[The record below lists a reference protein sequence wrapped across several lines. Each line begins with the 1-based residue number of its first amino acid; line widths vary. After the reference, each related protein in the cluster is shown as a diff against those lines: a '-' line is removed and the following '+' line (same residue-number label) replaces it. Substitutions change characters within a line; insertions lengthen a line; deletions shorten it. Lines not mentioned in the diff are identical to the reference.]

1 MNLGFSADDESLR
14 SELRKLLAGAV
25 HHLPPNVGA
34 DVAEPA
40 DAALWQSLAAGGW
53 LGTAVPEAHGG
64 SGLGGT
70 ALCVLAE
77 EAGRALAAAPVVAS
91 GCAFVHA
98 LCSVAAAVPP
108 QLWQGLAAGSARGVL
123 LADDGWLQAPEVS
136 VQAGGDVRVSGRA
149 QFVPDGPSATHALLL
164 VGHADDAHH
173 AAPGAGSGDA
183 TALVLA
189 TLAPSCKAA
198 PAVQPLDLLH
208 PCCDIDLAGAGVQVL
223 ARGRSAQAL
232 WTRAVDAQ
240 ALFVAFEQLGGAE
253 AALDAARRY
262 SLQRYAF
269 GRPVGSFQALKHL
282 MADMLVAIDLAR
294 SNCLFGLAAL
304 AAGDDALGEAAAV
317 ARISATDAFRISAAG
332 STQVHGAL
340 GVTWEADCHL
350 FYRRAQALAGSPGAQ
365 RRWKDRLVQLLQ
377 QRVGAGPAFAAPAS
391 TAIRAC

>member
-1 MNLGFSADDESLR
+1 MNLGFTAEHESLR
-14 SELRKLLAGAV
+14 SELRKLLARAE
-25 HHLPPNVGA
+25 HHLPPGA
-34 DVAEPA
+34 GAAEPA
-40 DAALWQSLAAGGW
+40 DAALWQALTDSGW

-64 SGLGGT
+64 SGLDGA

-77 EAGRALAAAPVVAS
+77 EAGRALAAVPLVAS
-91 GCAFVHA
+91 ACAFVHA
-98 LCSVAAAVPP
+98 LRAVAEVVPAA
-108 QLWQGLAAGSARGVL
+108 LWQGLAAGSARGVL
-123 LADDGWLQAPEVS
+123 LADDGWIMTPEIS
-136 VQAGGDVRVSGRA
+136 VQANGEIRVAGRA

-164 VGHADDAHH
+164 
-173 AAPGAGSGDA
+173 AGSGDA
-183 TALVLA
+183 AALVLA
-189 TLAPSCKAA
+189 TLAPANQPEPAA
-198 PAVQPLDLLH
+198 QPLDLLH
-208 PCCDIDLAGAGVQVL
+208 PCCDIDLAGAAVQLL
-223 ARGRSAQAL
+223 ARGRAAQAL
-232 WTRAVDAQ
+232 WSRAVDAQ
-240 ALFVAFEQLGGAE
+240 ALFVAFEQLGGAD

-317 ARISATDAFRISAAG
+317 ARISATEAFRIAAAG

-365 RRWKDRLVQLLQ
+365 WRWKDRLVQLLQ
-377 QRVGAGPAFAAPAS
+377 QRAALAPVLTAPEP
-391 TAIRAC
+391 TAING